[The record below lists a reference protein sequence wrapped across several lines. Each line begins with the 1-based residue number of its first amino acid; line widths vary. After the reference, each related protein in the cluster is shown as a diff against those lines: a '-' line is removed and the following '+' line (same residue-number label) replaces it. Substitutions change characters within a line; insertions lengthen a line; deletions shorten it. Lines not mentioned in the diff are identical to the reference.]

1 MSNVSST
8 QATPSAAGAP
18 PVVAPPGPIR
28 PPAPKVD
35 FAALASKAL
44 EGVNGAPAPDTASSG
59 GSEAT
64 HATSPEGAVEGASP
78 AAAPLDAKAVAAA
91 VVAGRRHQEKLR
103 RAAQQD
109 RQRAEQATREA
120 QTYRQAAEQQRAILD
135 QLRAGGDPS
144 AALQALGVSPEALAR
159 AAIDAGT
166 PAAQLRAVQEQLAAE
181 KRAREQFQAELRQRD
196 QRAVQARAEENF
208 YAASQDEKKY
218 PALSKLPRAVILT
231 LGDDL
236 ANKASK
242 QGQRFTFSDLLESLE
257 VAFRGES
264 KTVPQASGVQAATET
279 QSTGAG
285 STKPP
290 TRTITSADTTSSAST
305 PVDLKSLPAAA
316 RYREIEKR
324 ALELAKKK

>member
-1 MSNVSST
+1 MSNVSSA

-28 PPAPKVD
+28 PPAPKVN

-59 GSEAT
+59 GSEAN
-64 HATSPEGAVEGASP
+64 HATSPEGAVEG

-196 QRAVQARAEENF
+196 QRVVQARAEENF

>member
-8 QATPSAAGAP
+8 QPSAAGAP

-64 HATSPEGAVEGASP
+64 HASPEGAGEGAS

-120 QTYRQAAEQQRAILD
+120 QSYRQAAEQQRAILD

-159 AAIDAGT
+159 AAIDAGS

>member
-44 EGVNGAPAPDTASSG
+44 EGVHGAPAPSTASSG

-64 HATSPEGAVEGASP
+64 HASPEGAVEGASP

-91 VVAGRRHQEKLR
+91 VVAGRKHQEKLR
-103 RAAQQD
+103 RQLEQTR
-109 RQRAEQATREA
+109 RQADQTAREA
-120 QTYRQAAEQQRAILD
+120 QQYRQQADQSRTILD

-257 VAFRGES
+257 VAFRGGS

>member
-8 QATPSAAGAP
+8 QVTPSAAGAP

-64 HATSPEGAVEGASP
+64 HVTSPEGAVEGASP

-91 VVAGRRHQEKLR
+91 VVAGRKHQEKLR

-242 QGQRFTFSDLLESLE
+242 QGQRFTFSDLLESL
-257 VAFRGES
+257 R
-264 KTVPQASGVQAATET
+264 
-279 QSTGAG
+279 
-285 STKPP
+285 
-290 TRTITSADTTSSAST
+290 
-305 PVDLKSLPAAA
+305 
-316 RYREIEKR
+316 
-324 ALELAKKK
+324 